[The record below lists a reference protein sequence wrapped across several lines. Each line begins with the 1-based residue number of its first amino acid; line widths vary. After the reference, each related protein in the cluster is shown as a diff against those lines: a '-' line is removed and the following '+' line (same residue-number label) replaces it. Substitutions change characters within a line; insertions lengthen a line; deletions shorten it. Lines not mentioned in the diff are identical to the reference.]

1 MTLTAVSAVSRAL
14 YGEIFRTVGKKLASA
29 GPPARRN
36 YAAYKSCVTGTRL
49 AQLRETAELRRGQE
63 TEVTAEQ
70 RTIQEWVRLIK
81 AEYLEMPGLRLTKPQ
96 IQRLWTLAPEISD
109 RVIDTLVST
118 HFLRKTAN
126 QAYMLAA

>member
-1 MTLTAVSAVSRAL
+1 
-14 YGEIFRTVGKKLASA
+14 
-29 GPPARRN
+29 
-36 YAAYKSCVTGTRL
+36 
-49 AQLRETAELRRGQE
+49 
-63 TEVTAEQ
+63 VTAEQ

-109 RVIDTLVST
+109 KVIDTLVST

-126 QAYMLAA
+126 QAYMLAV